1 MNKPQ
6 KPDKPIDPEKAL
18 ETIGKV
24 MTLVDMPVKEFKRK
38 EYEVLLGVIKDRK
51 ERLEG

>member
-6 KPDKPIDPEKAL
+6 KPDKPINPEKAL

-38 EYEVLLGVIKDRK
+38 EYDVLKKLIKEASD
-51 ERLEG
+51 E

>member
-24 MTLVDMPVKEFKRK
+24 MTAVDMPVKEFKRK
-38 EYEVLLGVIKDRK
+38 EYEVLLKVVEERK
-51 ERLEG
+51 ERLE

>member
-6 KPDKPIDPEKAL
+6 KPSKEIEPLKAL
-18 ETIGKV
+18 ESIGKV

-51 ERLEG
+51 ERIER